1 MFLFEYFVVMRK
13 IVLLAFGLIMSV
25 LFSNAQIKYYDAS
38 NFPLYGKI
46 TTDTES
52 RYERLP
58 KDLKGT
64 IRDRLWYLGTN
75 SAGLYI
81 RFRTN
86 SKSISAKWAV
96 SSNTAMNHMAF
107 VGIKGLDLYCY
118 KDKKWQFVNTG
129 KPLDKETTGTII
141 ENMKGELNEYMLY
154 LPLYD
159 GLTKLEIGVDST
171 AIMEHP
177 VIDSPKSSK
186 PVIYYG
192 TSITQGGCASRPG
205 MAYTNILSRKLDR
218 QVINLGF
225 SGNGQLDYEI
235 AEVMAEA
242 DPALFVLDFVPNVN
256 TQQILDKTEK
266 YIRILREKHPT
277 IPILV
282 VGTIEFPHSRFDQHM
297 ASILKEKNETLK
309 NICDKLK
316 KDGDKKLFY
325 INPDKL
331 IGLDGEAT
339 VDGIHLTD
347 LGFFRY
353 AEKIYPV
360 IRKHLR

>member
-1 MFLFEYFVVMRK
+1 MKNIVFL
-13 IVLLAFGLIMSV
+13 VLGLMMGV
-25 LFSNAQIKYYDAS
+25 LSMNAQVKYYNAS

-46 TTDTES
+46 TNDTET

-58 KDLKGT
+58 QGLKGA

-86 SKSISAKWAV
+86 SKSISAKWTV
-96 SSNTAMNHMAF
+96 STNTSLNHMAS
-107 VGIKGLDLYCY
+107 VGVKGLDLYCY
-118 KDKKWQFVNTG
+118 KDKHWQFVNTG
-129 KPLDKETTGTII
+129 KPLGQETTGTII
-141 ENMKGELNEYMLY
+141 ENMKGDLMEYMLY

-159 GLTKLEIGVDST
+159 GLTKLGIGVDSL
-171 AIMEHP
+171 AIMEQP
-177 VIDSPKSSK
+177 VIDSPRSEK
-186 PVIYYG
+186 PVVYYG

-205 MAYTNILSRKLDR
+205 MAYTNILGRKLNR
-218 QVINLGF
+218 QFINLGF

-235 AEVMAEA
+235 AEVMAKA

-256 TQQILDKTEK
+256 KQQIVEKTEK
-266 YIRILREKHPT
+266 FIRILREKHPGT
-277 IPILV
+277 PILV
-282 VGTIEFPHSRFDQHM
+282 VGTIEFPHSRFDLHV
-297 ASILKEKNETLK
+297 ASVLKEKNEALK
-309 NICDKLK
+309 SICDKLK
-316 KDGDKKLFY
+316 RGGDKKLFY

-347 LGFFRY
+347 LGFLRY
-353 AEKIYPV
+353 AENIYPV
-360 IRKHLR
+360 IRKHLK